1 VGQNLV
7 NSRLDVSSLLRLAG
21 GAGIAVV
28 VFSLIVNLLMLT
40 GPLFMLQIYDRVL
53 TSGSIPTLV
62 ALAGLVVLLY
72 ALYGFLE
79 FVRSRIMV
87 RVAGSID
94 ADVRDRAFD
103 AVTFHAVKGEKSVR
117 TMPLT
122 DLAHVRQF
130 LSGPG
135 PFAFLDTPWT
145 PIYLLFI
152 YLMHPVLGIASVIAV
167 AILASL
173 AVINNLLTRKASAEA
188 SKIAGRANAAGEEA
202 RRNAEVTTALG
213 MGPMLRARWARIQEQ
228 ALEEQMTASDRGG
241 AITALS
247 RTMRFMFQSGI
258 LGLGA
263 WLAVQQEISPGT
275 MIAASIIMA
284 RALAPVEQMVAH
296 WQGYLTFREAW
307 GRLSKVLKTLPEHK
321 DGVSLPDPAG
331 HVEVENLTAG
341 LPQMQR
347 PMLMNI
353 SFELTPGEG
362 LGIIG
367 PTGAGKTTL
376 ARILVG
382 AWPHYRGVVR
392 LGGAE
397 LAQYPEDQLGRSVG
411 YLPQDVELYD
421 GTIGE
426 NICRFQSD
434 AKANDIIEAAKQADV
449 HSLIL
454 SFPDGYETMIG
465 EGGAMLSAGQRQ
477 RIGLARALYG
487 NPSLIVLDEPNANLD
502 AAGEKAVITA
512 VNSARDNGSTVI
524 VIAHRPSAI
533 ASLDT
538 LMMLRDGRCVAI
550 GPKDEVLDKVIQRTP
565 APAAPPRPAPGFQ
578 SMGMSLS
585 SKPDEAAE

>member
-1 VGQNLV
+1 VKTGLNLPFIV
-7 NSRLDVSSLLRLAG
+7 RLAG
-21 GAGIAVV
+21 GAGFTVL

-103 AVTFHAVKGEKSVR
+103 AITFHAVKGEKSVR
-117 TMPLT
+117 TMPLA
-122 DLAHVRQF
+122 DLANVRQF

-213 MGPMLRARWARIQEQ
+213 MGPMLRARWAQIQEQ
-228 ALEEQMTASDRGG
+228 ALDEQMTASDRGG
-241 AITALS
+241 AITAMS

-321 DGVSLPDPAG
+321 EGVSLPDPVG

-426 NICRFQSD
+426 NICRFQAD

-502 AAGEKAVITA
+502 AAGEKAVIMA
-512 VNSARDNGSTVI
+512 VNGARENGSTVI

-538 LMMLRDGRCVAI
+538 LMMLRDGRVVAF

-565 APAAPPRPAPGFQ
+565 APAAPPQPVPGFQ
-578 SMGMSLS
+578 SMGMSMS